1 MLIKKE
7 QGVKAKPATST
18 LDKGEIETSEGM
30 IWRMKDSQVDLGWV
44 TGNEADNQG
53 FIVEKRPSYGG
64 DFREVASFREVGSLR
79 SKGPTGGRYKFTD
92 PSTVQGSWIY
102 RVKDCD
108 NEGNQNILCQCFV
121 EVQTEAESKTQSVSF
136 SVIIFK

>member
-1 MLIKKE
+1 MIKKE
-7 QGVKAKPATST
+7 QGSTVKQATST

-44 TGNEADNQG
+44 TGGESDNQG

-64 DFREVASFREVGSLR
+64 DFREVASFREVSSLR
-79 SKGPTGGRYKFTD
+79 SRGIEGGRYRFTD

-108 NEGNQNILCQCFV
+108 NSGNQNILCQCFV
-121 EVQTEAESKTQSVSF
+121 EVQTEAESKTQAVSVQLF
-136 SVIIFK
+136 N